1 MPKAIIFYEID
12 ESFGPNILADYYL
25 KQDDKIPTNILKEFS
40 DKHVKKGYP
49 DVTIRDENNR
59 YYSNVINTESIDKD
73 NLYLG
78 FILEEEEDLLSVK
91 SLFDNIEERVIQDY
105 STDKKKMTEIL
116 KDGLNSILSL
126 VQKLQEPTI
135 IKEIL
140 NERTKKML
148 DDGFLQEARELIDVG
163 EEIPQKLAEEVK
175 FAEDLLAA
183 KEYRKAKKSFL
194 KASELASLVQ
204 EEKIASFLENKG
216 EQVGMFPELLKER
229 ENLQKIILK
238 ITSDFENTKLKFDEL
253 LLDPID
259 RLIEISNNFEEN
271 EIINELSKLK
281 NNVQRSSRLA
291 KELEGLKNKIKEN
304 LTKI

>member
-116 KDGLNSILSL
+116 KDGLN
-126 VQKLQEPTI
+126 VKLGIQ
-135 IKEIL
+135 L
-140 NERTKKML
+140 H
-148 DDGFLQEARELIDVG
+148 
-163 EEIPQKLAEEVK
+163 
-175 FAEDLLAA
+175 
-183 KEYRKAKKSFL
+183 
-194 KASELASLVQ
+194 
-204 EEKIASFLENKG
+204 
-216 EQVGMFPELLKER
+216 
-229 ENLQKIILK
+229 KIIW
-238 ITSDFENTKLKFDEL
+238 SDKK
-253 LLDPID
+253 
-259 RLIEISNNFEEN
+259 
-271 EIINELSKLK
+271 
-281 NNVQRSSRLA
+281 
-291 KELEGLKNKIKEN
+291 GL
-304 LTKI
+304 

>member
-12 ESFGPNILADYYL
+12 ESFGPNILAEYYL
-25 KQDDKIPTNILKEFS
+25 KQDDKIPTTILKEFS
-40 DKHVKKGYP
+40 DKHVKKGYS

-59 YYSNVINTESIDKD
+59 YYSNIIDTESIEKD

-78 FILEEEEDLLSVK
+78 FILQEEEDYLSVK

-105 STDKKKMTEIL
+105 SPDKKKMTEIL

-175 FAEDLLAA
+175 FAEELLAA
-183 KEYRKAKKSFL
+183 NEYRKAKKSFL
-194 KASELASLVQ
+194 KASELATLVQ

-229 ENLQKIILK
+229 ENLQRDIFK
-238 ITSDFENTKLKFDEL
+238 ITSEFENNKLQLDEL
-253 LLDPID
+253 LSDPID
-259 RLIEISNNFEEN
+259 RLIEISNNFEET
-271 EIINELSKLK
+271 EIISELSKLK